1 MGKIED
7 DSGRI
12 RATGR
17 LTRRRAGW
25 LLAASLAALASAA
38 CGQDSGTPAPLA
50 ITYYIGPGEEGSRF
64 RETDRELA
72 DWALSAWE
80 RAADG
85 LLSLVPG
92 TEDDAVLRVYWVP
105 AAAGQYGEMRP
116 IFINGRP
123 AGAEVY
129 IRPDT
134 DSLGPEIGGRAREDE
149 LFRDT
154 IVYLTC
160 LHEIGHALG
169 LAHTA
174 DFDDVMYSFTFG
186 GDIPAF
192 FGRYRDQLSTRA
204 DIQKVSGLSAG
215 DVARLRAVYR

>member
-1 MGKIED
+1 MGTIQD
-7 DSGRI
+7 DAVSRRPRGRGGRW
-12 RATGR
+12 RA
-17 LTRRRAGW
+17 AW
-25 LLAASLAALASAA
+25 LLAASFTALASAA
-38 CGQDSGTPAPLA
+38 CGQDAAESAPVR
-50 ITYYIGPGEEGSRF
+50 ITYYISPGEDGSRF
-64 RETDRELA
+64 RETDPELA
-72 DWALSAWE
+72 TWALRAWE

-92 TEDDAVLRVYWVP
+92 TEEDAVLRVYWVP

-116 IFINGRP
+116 VLVNGRP
-123 AGAEVY
+123 VGAEVY

-134 DSLGPEIGGRAREDE
+134 DSLGPEIGGRARTDE

-154 IVYLTC
+154 VVYLTC

-174 DFDDVMYSFTFG
+174 EFEDVMYSFVFG

-204 DIQKVSGLSAG
+204 DIANVSGLSTG
-215 DVARLRAVYR
+215 DVARLRSIYR